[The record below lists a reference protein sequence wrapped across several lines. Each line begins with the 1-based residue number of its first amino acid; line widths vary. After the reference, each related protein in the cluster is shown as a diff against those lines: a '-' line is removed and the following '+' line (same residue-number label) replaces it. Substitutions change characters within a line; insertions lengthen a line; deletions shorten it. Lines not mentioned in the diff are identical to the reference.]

1 MVSYAVEV
9 SSQPPRPVAVVS
21 WETSWQAFP
30 AQWRDHLDEV
40 YAWLRQS
47 GTAGGA
53 HVLRYQD
60 GPGPGP
66 GARPGGGGGRGGV
79 PARGAGA
86 AGRAAR
92 RAGRRDHPP
101 RAVFGPRRGPSGRA
115 ELVCRARARAHRR
128 AVGDLRG
135 LARGSGHAG
144 DRYLLPAGGPVR
156 VTAAR
161 KTLTASRG
169 GESCRTGG

>member
-53 HVLRYQD
+53 NVMRYQD
-60 GPGPGP
+60 GPGPGQVAVQVGVEVS
-66 GARPGGGGGRGGV
+66 GAFP
-79 PARGAGA
+79 A
-86 AGRAAR
+86 AGRGAPP
-92 RAGRRDHPP
+92 GRPP
-101 RAVFGPRRGPSGRA
+101 RWGGRSGGRPGPRGGCGGPSGPPGR
-115 ELVCRARARAHRR
+115 
-128 AVGDLRG
+128 
-135 LARGSGHAG
+135 
-144 DRYLLPAGGPVR
+144 PP
-156 VTAAR
+156 
-161 KTLTASRG
+161 
-169 GESCRTGG
+169 